1 MNYPLDRIEG
11 PWPENDDHLRE
22 YRWRDSKG
30 NEWFYDIDLMS
41 WLIDCDGKALY
52 TKSDIPTGGPWNKV
66 KDYEMS
72 SDYIRIIDPSEI
84 KVGMV
89 IEWDNGDDFI
99 VKCTVESVESVESV
113 EAKDFFSAGSAY
125 YINGD
130 ETALGRVTAGAEVRV
145 ISEPEIIQP
154 EEPTNFGACVV
165 VNDIRFVRY
174 MTGSSE
180 DLWWGDDNSV
190 ADWSEI
196 CSLGQ
201 VKIVNKDPFS
211 EV

>member
-1 MNYPLDRIEG
+1 MNCPLDIIED

-30 NEWFYDIDLMS
+30 NEGFYDIDLMS
-41 WLIDCDGKALY
+41 WLVDCDGKALY

-72 SDYIRIIDPSEI
+72 NDYIRIIDPSEI

-99 VKCTVESVESVESV
+99 VKCTVESVEYV
-113 EAKDFFSAGSAY
+113 EAKDYFSAGSAY

-154 EEPTNFGACVV
+154 EEPTSFGACVV
-165 VNDIRFVRY
+165 VNGIRFIRY
-174 MTGSSE
+174 MAGTATNLWCGE
-180 DLWWGDDNSV
+180 DKSATNWDEL
-190 ADWSEI
+190 
-196 CSLGQ
+196 CSMGQ
-201 VKIVNKDPFS
+201 VEIVNEDPFRG
-211 EV
+211 V

>member
-1 MNYPLDRIEG
+1 MNYPLDCIEG
-11 PWPENDDHLRE
+11 PWPENDEHLRK
-22 YRWRDSKG
+22 YRWRDSEG
-30 NEWFYDIDLMS
+30 NERFYDIDLMS
-41 WLIDCDGKALY
+41 WLINCNGNALY

-72 SDYIRIIDPSEI
+72 NDYIRIIDPSEI

-99 VKCTVESVESVESV
+99 VKCTVESVEYV
-113 EAKDFFSAGSAY
+113 EAKDYFSAGSAY

-154 EEPTNFGACVV
+154 EEPTSFGACVV
-165 VNDIRFVRY
+165 VNNIRFIRY
-174 MTGSSE
+174 MAGTATNLWCGE
-180 DLWWGDDNSV
+180 DKSATNWDKL
-190 ADWSEI
+190 
-196 CSLGQ
+196 CSMGQ
-201 VKIVNKDPFS
+201 VEIVNEDPFRG
-211 EV
+211 V

>member
-1 MNYPLDRIEG
+1 MNCPLDIIED

-41 WLIDCDGKALY
+41 WLINCNGNALY

-72 SDYIRIIDPSEI
+72 NDYIRIIDPSEI

-99 VKCTVESVESVESV
+99 VKCTVESVEVTGV
-113 EAKDFFSAGSAY
+113 FFGGQHY
-125 YINGD
+125 HVNGD
-130 ETALGRVTAGAEVRV
+130 NTPLGRVKAGTEVRV
-145 ISEPEIIQP
+145 IFESDIIQP
-154 EEPTNFGACVV
+154 EEPTSFGACAV
-165 VNDIRFVRY
+165 VNNIRFIRY
-174 MTGSSE
+174 MAGTATNLWCGEDKSSTNWTE
-180 DLWWGDDNSV
+180 L
-190 ADWSEI
+190 
-196 CSLGQ
+196 CSMGQ
-201 VKIVNKDPFS
+201 VKVINEDPFS
-211 EV
+211 GV

>member
-41 WLIDCDGKALY
+41 WLINCNGNALY
-52 TKSDIPTGGPWNKV
+52 TKSDIPTDGPWNKV

-89 IEWDNGDDFI
+89 IEWDRGEEFT
-99 VKCTVESVESVESV
+99 VKCKVTSV
-113 EAKDFFSAGSAY
+113 DTYPLFDGSYY
-125 YINGD
+125 YIND
-130 ETALGRVTAGAEVRV
+130 EDSQLGLISGNREVRV

-154 EEPTNFGACVV
+154 EEPTSFGACVV
-165 VNDIRFVRY
+165 VSGIYFIRY
-174 MTGSSE
+174 MVGSGTNLWCAE
-180 DLWWGDDNSV
+180 DKSV
-190 ADWSEI
+190 ANWDEL
-196 CSLGQ
+196 CSMGQ
-201 VKIVNKDPFS
+201 VEIVNEYPFRG
-211 EV
+211 V

>member
-41 WLIDCDGKALY
+41 WLINCSGNALY

-89 IEWDNGDDFI
+89 IEWDNGNDFI
-99 VKCTVESVESVESV
+99 VKCTVESVEV
-113 EAKDFFSAGSAY
+113 KDFFSAGSAY

-130 ETALGRVTAGAEVRV
+130 ETALGRVTAGTGVRV

-154 EEPTNFGACVV
+154 EEPTSFGACVV
-165 VNDIRFVRY
+165 VSGIYFIRY
-174 MTGSSE
+174 MVGSGTNLWCAE
-180 DLWWGDDNSV
+180 DKSV
-190 ADWSEI
+190 ANWDEL
-196 CSLGQ
+196 CSMGQ
-201 VKIVNKDPFS
+201 VEIVNEYPFRG
-211 EV
+211 V

>member
-1 MNYPLDRIEG
+1 MNCPLDIIED

-41 WLIDCDGKALY
+41 WLINCNGNALY

-66 KDYEMS
+66 KEYEMS

-99 VKCTVESVESVESV
+99 VKCTVESVEVTGV
-113 EAKDFFSAGSAY
+113 FFGSQHY
-125 YINGD
+125 HVNGD
-130 ETALGRVTAGAEVRV
+130 NTPLGRVKAGTEVRV

-154 EEPTNFGACVV
+154 EEPTSFGACVV

-174 MTGSSE
+174 MVGSGATLWCGE
-180 DLWWGDDNSV
+180 DKSV
-190 ADWSEI
+190 ANWDVL
-196 CSLGQ
+196 CSMGQ
-201 VKIVNKDPFS
+201 VKVINEDPFS